1 MFCRILVPLDG
12 SFFAEAALPPAIAL
26 ARQTQGEIRLLC
38 VLEPLPEAV
47 NRFSETDRQA
57 CKEYLA
63 EASKRVGQDWDGALS
78 TQLSEGRPGQEVV
91 AEADAWNADV
101 IVLATHGR
109 GGLTRAWMGS
119 VADYCIR
126 TAVQPLMAIRPPEYR
141 RDEAVRPL
149 ATSQVVVPLDG
160 SRLAEVALP
169 YGAALAKQFGVPLAL
184 IRSVHAPMFGDPS
197 YLPDM
202 DLSTQASQYL
212 KEHIDRLSRDGLN
225 VTEHVVDDRPAHAI
239 LSQADGDLVVMS
251 THGRTGFDRALFGSV
266 ADKVVRGATGAVLVI
281 HSRAHLQDGVKSSS
295 PRLRDRAP
303 RVGT

>member
-1 MFCRILVPLDG
+1 MFRRILVPLDG

-38 VLEPLPEAV
+38 VLEPVPEAV

-57 CKEYLA
+57 CKEFLA
-63 EASKRVGQDWDGALS
+63 ETSERVGQDWDGALS

-109 GGLTRAWMGS
+109 GGFMRAWMGS

-126 TAVQPLMAIRPPEYR
+126 TAAQPLMAIRPPEYR
-141 RDEAVRPL
+141 REEVAKPL

-160 SRLAEVALP
+160 SPLAEAALP

-184 IRSVHAPMFGDPS
+184 IRSVHLPMLENPS
-197 YLPDM
+197 YVPDTM

-212 KEHIDRLSRDGLN
+212 QEQIDRLSSDSLK
-225 VTEHVVDDRPAHAI
+225 VTEHVVAAGPAHAI
-239 LSQADGDLVVMS
+239 LSQAEGDLVVMS
-251 THGRTGFDRALFGSV
+251 THGRTGVHRVLLGSV

-281 HSRAHLQDGVKSSS
+281 HSRAHLQDGVESS
-295 PRLRDRAP
+295 
-303 RVGT
+303 GT